1 MAANHDIDSEL
12 AKDKTLM
19 PPAQKS
25 HAGFLI
31 ILIIVLVG
39 LGAGVFWELGQRK
52 TEALAV
58 AAGTLD
64 DSNRTPTVLVTTLHA
79 APSAATIELSGQTQ
93 AQVETSLYARTDGYI
108 KERPVDLGSRVKK
121 GDLLVLLDTP
131 DLDQMIAQA
140 EATLAQSKASLAQLQ
155 ATVKGSAATLKL
167 DQLTADRSKS
177 LADEGILARQD
188 ADNSIGARDSAE
200 ANLHA
205 AEESVRAQES
215 LIAANAANL
224 KRMVETKGF
233 ARLEAPYDGIIT
245 YRNPVASD
253 VGTLIT
259 SGASTASREILRIA
273 QIKTLRVFVNVP
285 QTYATMIQPGQQEKL
300 TLDEFPGRVFQA
312 TVTTTAHEMDA
323 ATRSLLV
330 YLVTDN
336 SNEQLLPG
344 MYVKVNFALPHTVSV
359 LRLPGDALIS
369 RTEGQMAAVV
379 GADRKVHMR
388 KLTLGRDYGSE
399 VEVTSGLSA
408 GDKVVLNATDAIRE
422 GVLVEPKE
430 RQAK

>member
-1 MAANHDIDSEL
+1 MPANQHIDSDL
-12 AKDKTLM
+12 VKDKTLE
-19 PPAQKS
+19 PPKPKS

-31 ILIIVLVG
+31 ILLVVLVALAG
-39 LGAGVFWELGQRK
+39 GVFWELAQRK

-58 AAGTLD
+58 ATGTLD
-64 DSNRTPTVLVTTLHA
+64 DSSRTPTVLVTTLHA

-155 ATVKGSAATLKL
+155 ASVKANAATLKL

-188 ADNSIGARDSAE
+188 ADNTIGARDAAE

-215 LIAANAANL
+215 LINANAANL

-253 VGTLIT
+253 PGTLIT

-300 TLDEFPGRVFQA
+300 TLDEFPGRVFPA

-330 YLVTDN
+330 YLNTDN
-336 SNEQLLPG
+336 ANEQLLPG
-344 MYVKVNFALPHTVSV
+344 MYVKINFVLPHTVSV
-359 LRLPGDALIS
+359 VRLPGDALIS

-379 GADRKVHMR
+379 GPDNKVHMR
-388 KLTLGRDYGSE
+388 RLSLGRDYGSE
-399 VEVTSGLSA
+399 VEVNSGLSA
-408 GDKVVLNATDAIRE
+408 GDKVVLNATDAIRD

-430 RQAK
+430 RPSK